1 MIQKNDAHLKKQLLL
16 IFFIFILK
24 INIMAVRLNKSNTTT
39 PSRDR
44 PAVTPIAVATSIAV
58 GNVLGVQGNK
68 KHLVYSND
76 SAFSPKSTSS
86 KEWSTSSTG
95 SPLTRSDDG
104 RIATVKG
111 RKTVATPAESGTIS
125 GSQEEKNS
133 DLVLILQSQ
142 ENQKADRK
150 KMPKQKQKDWNK
162 SSLQTLC
169 QPHKT
174 KPAVLGAPFRGCFTG
189 CYMWLMLFIFFVSIF
204 PLSKYFSRFVYV
216 SINRQSE
223 RRYIYKSQKNNR
235 Y

>member
-1 MIQKNDAHLKKQLLL
+1 
-16 IFFIFILK
+16 
-24 INIMAVRLNKSNTTT
+24 MAVRLNKSNTTS

-58 GNVLGVQGNK
+58 GNVLQGNK
-68 KHLVYSND
+68 KHVVYSSMSALHLKEKV

-111 RKTVATPAESGTIS
+111 RKTVAATPFESGAIT
-125 GSQEEKNS
+125 GSQEENNN

-169 QPHKT
+169 QPQKT
-174 KPAVLGAPFRGCFTG
+174 KPAVLGAPFRGYSTG

-223 RRYIYKSQKNNR
+223 RRYMCISLLFLNTQRLFTNLKKKSIL
-235 Y
+235 